1 MSSSEAQQLSP
12 PLPRRGVSL
21 APPAPNGGEPLLDAE
36 FTEVAPRQLRDYL
49 RIVSKHRWLAAA
61 CAGGTLLLAV
71 LYTLQTTRLYTAVVR
86 LQVARS
92 APIKLQLKDN
102 VLNLEEGERI
112 VNGASSFLAT
122 QVQVLRSRD
131 LAERVLREW
140 LLASPPDTSTLDP
153 ASAAVDAV
161 AASLPATLRP
171 RGLQPAGAT
180 AAPAEAPA
188 PPPISADLLDTY
200 AAYLDVQDERGTDLI
215 DIELTTP
222 DPKLSAVLAAAH
234 AQAYLDAN
242 AETQMTRDSGA
253 VSFLEDQLEQSKAQ
267 LNRAEEAL
275 RQFAAENPNVA
286 VDQEH
291 NLVGKQMQ
299 QLSSLALEAEAQRT
313 AAETRYEFLSKS
325 RKEPLAHF
333 LDASPAIQK
342 LRLALLDVE
351 EQRAVLKLRL
361 GPNHPQMA
369 DLRRQAAE
377 LSVQL
382 ENEIDQEIAAAKA
395 RLTAARLQEA
405 ELHRKLEDLQA
416 HALQLRN
423 LGAQYELLRADLE
436 NVRGLHDSLLRQ
448 KTETAVHSQ
457 LTASNV
463 RVVERPEPPPRPSK
477 PNVPVNLVVGLVAA
491 VLVAGAAV
499 FVHEALDSS
508 VKSRDDVEGLL
519 QLPALAIIPN
529 FHLLRPGSTR
539 QRLGRLLAARI
550 GNHNGAGVLADAK
563 GNELVVRREPW
574 SAVAETF
581 RSLRTAV
588 LFANGGAPPKLLVVT
603 SAVAAEGKTVTSLNL
618 AASLADAGWRVVL
631 MDGDLRDPRCHHA
644 FGLSNRRGLSNVLAG
659 QCDVDAV
666 IQQPDGPGLAVVT
679 AGPPPPNPAEV
690 IGSARMHE
698 LLERLRGR
706 YDFLIVDT
714 PPVLAATDAVVLARQ
729 ADGVVLVVKG
739 QGSPRAVVRR
749 ARDQLAQAHANLLGV
764 VVNDVDSSWDDAGF
778 YAHYDGYPASV
789 APTVAERS
797 A

>member
-1 MSSSEAQQLSP
+1 MSSSAVQQVPPPSP
-12 PLPRRGVSL
+12 RVSV
-21 APPAPNGGEPLLDAE
+21 AVGRPSMNGGEAALDAE
-36 FTEVAPRQLRDYL
+36 FTEIPARHLRDHL
-49 RIVSKHRWLAAA
+49 RILSRHRRLAAA

-71 LYTLQTTRLYTAVVR
+71 LYTLHATRLYTATVR

-92 APIKLQLKDN
+92 TPIKLQLKDN
-102 VLNLEEGERI
+102 VLDLEENERI

-131 LAERVLREW
+131 LAERVLRRW
-140 LLASPPDTSTLDP
+140 LLAGDPAASGLDP
-153 ASAAVDAV
+153 ASAALDTI
-161 AASLPATLRP
+161 AASLPANLRP
-171 RGLQPAGAT
+171 RGVEPASV
-180 AAPAEAPA
+180 AAASGDDHA
-188 PPPISADLLDTY
+188 PPPISPDLLDTY
-200 AAYLDVQDERGTDLI
+200 GAYLDVEDERGTDLI
-215 DIELTTP
+215 DIQLTTP

-242 AETQMTRDSGA
+242 AEAQTTLDSGA
-253 VSFLEDQLEQSKAQ
+253 VGFLEEQLEQSKSQ
-267 LNRAEEAL
+267 LSRAEAAL

-291 NLVGKQMQ
+291 DLVDKQMQ
-299 QLSSLALEAEAQRT
+299 QLSSFALDAEAQRA

-325 RKEPLAHF
+325 KKEPLAHV
-333 LDASPAIQK
+333 LDSSPAIQK

-351 EQRAVLKLRL
+351 QQRAVLKLRL
-361 GPNHPQMA
+361 GPNHTQMA
-369 DLRRQAAE
+369 DLRRQSAE

-382 ENEIDQEIAAAKA
+382 ANEIEQEIAAAKA
-395 RLTAARLQEA
+395 RLTAARLHEA
-405 ELHRKLEDLQA
+405 EMHRKLETLEA
-416 HALQLRN
+416 HAVQLRT

-436 NVRGLHDSLLRQ
+436 NARGLHDSLLRQ

-463 RVVERPEPPPRPSK
+463 RVVERPEAPQWPSK
-477 PNVPVNLVVGLVAA
+477 PNILINLAIGLVAG

-499 FVHEALDSS
+499 FVRETLDSS

-529 FHLLRPGSTR
+529 FHLLRGGTAR
-539 QRLGRLLAARI
+539 QRLARLVTARPRNGNGVGLAAD
-550 GNHNGAGVLADAK
+550 GK
-563 GNELVVRREPW
+563 GHDLVVRREPW

-588 LFANGGAPPKLLVVT
+588 LYSGEATPPKLLVVT
-603 SAVAAEGKTVTSLNL
+603 SAVAAEGKTVTALNL
-618 AASLADAGWRVVL
+618 AATLADAGWRVLL
-631 MDGDLRDPRCHHA
+631 MDGDLRDPRCHQA
-644 FGLSNRRGLSNVLAG
+644 FGLVNRHGLSSVLAG

-679 AGPPPPNPAEV
+679 AGPAPPNPSEV
-690 IGSARMHE
+690 IGSVRMHE
-698 LLERLRGR
+698 LLERLRAR

-739 QGSPRAVVRR
+739 QASPRALVRQ
-749 ARDQLAQAHANLLGV
+749 ARDRLVHARANLLGV
-764 VVNDVDSSWDDAGF
+764 VVNDVDSRWDDAGV
-778 YAHYDGYPASV
+778 YDYYDGYPVSP
-789 APTVAERS
+789 APAAAEHS